1 MQRRYKIKSTYI
13 TSAVLATGIL
23 LSASSSFAAEKTCEE
38 FAIELKTFLMGYG
51 DSEHRADEKVAQ
63 MLSECKQGE
72 IKK

>member
-1 MQRRYKIKSTYI
+1 MRVIMNHFLKLSTI
-13 TSAVLATGIL
+13 LFATGIL
-23 LSASSSFAAEKTCEE
+23 LSASNAFAAEKTCEE
-38 FAIELKTFLMGYG
+38 FALELKIFLMGYG